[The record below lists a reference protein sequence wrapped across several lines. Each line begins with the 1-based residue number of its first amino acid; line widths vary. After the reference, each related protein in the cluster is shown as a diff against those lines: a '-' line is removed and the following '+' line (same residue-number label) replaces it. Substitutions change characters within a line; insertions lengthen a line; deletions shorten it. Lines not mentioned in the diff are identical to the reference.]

1 MKLLA
6 AIMILVALV
15 PVQAQ
20 AVSVSA
26 PDIANYQ
33 ALAEQDLR
41 LAMVGH
47 RLARANAPFCA
58 RKSRNPG
65 WVLHDKAQYPDPATA
80 QAAFGFRLPVAVSAV
95 VPGGA
100 ADAMGIKPGDAI
112 IAINEVDFTSPNLV
126 KEKRASA
133 RLEKLQNMLGEAL
146 DTIGTADVT
155 FMTAEGVRR
164 VKLAPLAI
172 CASRFWVD
180 TKSKLDAGA
189 DGVSVR
195 VTEGLMAFTADDEA
209 QLAAVVAHEM
219 SHNLLGHRQRLAATG
234 NSNKQIL
241 ETEIEADRLSVW
253 LMANAG
259 YDAQAALH
267 FMERY
272 GRRTDLGIFSAGT
285 HLRWKNRQKVMQR
298 EIALIQQTVTENRP
312 VPPPLLAPGKM

>member
-6 AIMILVALV
+6 AIMILVASASASA
-15 PVQAQ
+15 P

-33 ALAEQDLR
+33 ALAKQDLR

-47 RLARANAPFCA
+47 RLALANAPFCV

-80 QAAFGFRLPVAVSAV
+80 QAAFGFRLSVAVSAV

-100 ADAMGIKPGDAI
+100 AEAMGIKPGDAI
-112 IAINEVDFTSPNLV
+112 IAVNDVDFTSPDLV
-126 KEKRASA
+126 RGKRASA
-133 RLEKLQNMLGEAL
+133 RLEKLQNMLGEVL
-146 DTIGTADVT
+146 DTIGTADVM
-155 FMTAEGVRR
+155 FMTADGVKR

-180 TKSKLDAGA
+180 TRSKLDAGA

-195 VTEGLMAFTADDEA
+195 VTEGLMAFTADDEG

-259 YDAQAALH
+259 YDTQAALQ

-285 HLRWKNRQKVMQR
+285 HLRWQNRQKMMQR
-298 EIALIQQTVTENRP
+298 EIALIQQTVAEDHP

>member
-6 AIMILVALV
+6 AIMILVASASASA
-15 PVQAQ
+15 P

-33 ALAEQDLR
+33 ALAKQDLR

-47 RLARANAPFCA
+47 RLALANAPFCV

-80 QAAFGFRLPVAVSAV
+80 QAAFGFRLSVAVSAV

-100 ADAMGIKPGDAI
+100 AEAMGIKPGDAI
-112 IAINEVDFTSPNLV
+112 IAVNDVDFTSPDLV
-126 KEKRASA
+126 RGKRASA
-133 RLEKLQNMLGEAL
+133 RLEKLQNMLGEVL
-146 DTIGTADVT
+146 DTIGTADVM
-155 FMTAEGVRR
+155 FMTADGVKR

-195 VTEGLMAFTADDEA
+195 VTEGLMAFTADDEG

-259 YDAQAALH
+259 YDTQAALQ

-285 HLRWKNRQKVMQR
+285 HLRWQNRQKMMQR
-298 EIALIQQTVTENRP
+298 EIALIQQTVAEDHP

>member
-1 MKLLA
+1 MMKLLA
-6 AIMILVALV
+6 AIMILAALV
-15 PVQAQ
+15 PAQ
-20 AVSVSA
+20 TVSVSA
-26 PDIANYQ
+26 PDVANYQ

-41 LAMVGH
+41 LATVGH
-47 RLARANAPFCA
+47 RLALANASFCA
-58 RKSRNPG
+58 RKSRNLG
-65 WVLHDKAQYPDPATA
+65 WVLHDKAQYPDAATA
-80 QAAFGFRLPVAVSAV
+80 QVAFGFRLPVAVSGV
-95 VPGGA
+95 VSGGA
-100 ADAMGIKPGDAI
+100 AEALGIKPGDAI
-112 IAINEVDFTSPNLV
+112 IAVNDVDFTSPNLV

-133 RLEKLQNMLGEAL
+133 RLEKLQNMLGAAL

-155 FMTAEGVRR
+155 FMTADGNKT
-164 VKLAPLAI
+164 VKLAPPAI

-195 VTEGLMAFTADDEA
+195 VTAGLMAFTADDEA
-209 QLAAVVAHEM
+209 QLAALVAHEM

-267 FMERY
+267 FMERF
-272 GRRTDLGIFSAGT
+272 GRRTDLWIFSAGT
-285 HLRWKNRQKVMQR
+285 HLRWKNREKVMRR
-298 EIALIQQTVTENRP
+298 EIIAIQQVVAENRP
-312 VPPPLLAPGKM
+312 LTPPLLAPSKL

>member
-6 AIMILVALV
+6 AIMILVASASASA
-15 PVQAQ
+15 P

-33 ALAEQDLR
+33 ALAKQDLR

-47 RLARANAPFCA
+47 RLALANAPFCA

-100 ADAMGIKPGDAI
+100 AEAMGIKPGDAI
-112 IAINEVDFTSPNLV
+112 IAVNEVDFTSPDLV
-126 KEKRASA
+126 KGKRASA
-133 RLEKLQNMLGEAL
+133 RLEKLQNMLGEVL
-146 DTIGTADVT
+146 DTIGTADVM
-155 FMTAEGVRR
+155 FMTADGVKR

-195 VTEGLMAFTADDEA
+195 VTEGLMAFTADDEG

-259 YDAQAALH
+259 YDTQAALH

-272 GRRTDLGIFSAGT
+272 GRRTDLGIFSVGT
-285 HLRWKNRQKVMQR
+285 HLRWQNRQKVMQR

-312 VPPPLLAPGKM
+312 VSPPLLAPGKM